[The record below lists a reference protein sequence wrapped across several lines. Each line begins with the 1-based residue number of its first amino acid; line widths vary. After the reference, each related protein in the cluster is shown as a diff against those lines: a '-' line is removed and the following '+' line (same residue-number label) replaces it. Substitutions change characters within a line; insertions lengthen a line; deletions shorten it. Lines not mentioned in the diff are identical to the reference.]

1 MPGAPPRNARSSSVG
16 LFVARGMTAAGDGSQ
31 PARDSGLVSP
41 QARAWYDE
49 GMSTTF
55 ARVILT
61 AGLALA
67 ASCSKSDRVAGTPPT
82 TAATTAPPAAPHAA
96 TPPVNAATAAR
107 VGAVVETMNAGGYT
121 YVKLD
126 LGGEQV
132 WAAGPETKVAVGD
145 RLQLVTGTTMTAF
158 HSNTL
163 DRTFDRIEFV
173 PALPREGEPV
183 AAPAAPAA
191 AAPAV
196 VTEAIAPAPGGQAIA
211 ATLAGAKGLAG
222 KTITVR
228 GKVVKFNAG
237 ILGRNWIHLQD
248 GTGDLTLTT
257 APTAAPLT
265 LGTVVVMRGTLALD
279 QDFGGGYRYPVLV
292 QDAAVVTP

>member
-1 MPGAPPRNARSSSVG
+1 MAMPT
-16 LFVARGMTAAGDGSQ
+16 MC
-31 PARDSGLVSP
+31 
-41 QARAWYDE
+41 
-49 GMSTTF
+49 

-61 AGLALA
+61 AGLALV

-82 TAATTAPPAAPHAA
+82 TAPTTAKAPTA
-96 TPPVNAATAAR
+96 PAATAPSAPHTGAAAAQPR

-145 RLQLVTGTTMTAF
+145 RIQLVTGTTMMSF

-173 PALPREGEPV
+173 PALPREGEAV
-183 AAPAAPAA
+183 AAPSAVTGAP

-211 ATLAGAKGLAG
+211 ATLAGAKALAG
-222 KTITVR
+222 KPVTVR

-237 ILGRNWIHLQD
+237 ILGRNWVHLQD

-257 APTAAPLT
+257 ASTAAPLV
-265 LGTVVVMRGTLALD
+265 LGDVVVMRGTMALD

-292 QDAAVVTP
+292 QDAAIVTP